1 MPRALRFALVLAP
14 LLSLALAACAPN
26 QLGTTWVE
34 PGGTPTPFKELLV
47 LGVAAKENVRQAYE
61 DSFVAALRARGV
73 RARAGH
79 SLLPEGELANVD
91 TLRKAVRTSDT
102 EGVLITHLAGVT
114 LETAQVPR
122 HNYVTT
128 SLYGGLYPYY
138 GLVYNKVTEPG
149 YYARFG
155 LLAFETNLYDA
166 RRERLVWSGRSQTM
180 DPSSEQTTI
189 GEVIGKVTEAL
200 ATAGFL
206 PPSAAPRPTP
216 SRTDLP

>member
-1 MPRALRFALVLAP
+1 MPCALRLALAP
-14 LLSLALAACAPN
+14 LLSFALAGCAPSR
-26 QLGTTWVE
+26 LDTTWVE
-34 PGGTPTPFKELLV
+34 PGGAPSPFKDLLV
-47 LGVAAKENVRQAYE
+47 LGVAAKEKVRVAYE

-79 SLLPEGELANVD
+79 TLLPEGELAD
-91 TLRKAVRTSDT
+91 TSRVRKAVQAAGA

-114 LETAQVPR
+114 AETSRVPDR
-122 HNYVTT
+122 NYVTT

-138 GLVYNKVTEPG
+138 GLVYDNVMEPG
-149 YYARFG
+149 YYARFR

-189 GEVIGKVTEAL
+189 GEVIGKVTDAL
-200 ATAGFL
+200 AAAGFL
-206 PPSAAPRPTP
+206 PHAAATPRAAPSAG
-216 SRTDLP
+216 LP